1 MKPGWRPSTSTGT
14 TISLR
19 RVPLSAVEK
28 RDRVVDERRL
38 VRRRKAEDAV
48 DDVVQERLLAIR
60 PVRRLDDRDVGRPR
74 EVRAARRHRPA
85 AGRVPRPERDRG
97 VAADAGTVRRRAH
110 AKGALHL
117 CGNQNFTA
125 RSESSRRPP
134 RHRCDA
140 CSMAWRCR
148 SLAARR
154 SQDGTR
160 STVLISTQRSTPRAR
175 HSSEKRSS
183 SSRVLRAS
191 SRTTA
196 SLMSASEDAREFPSR
211 RRRKMTA
218 PSVSPVSSS
227 VDAPEPTTNRSAA
240 SALACAEICV
250 YRPPR
255 RPLISRG

>member
-1 MKPGWRPSTSTGT
+1 MNETGVPGGGLLRLAPEQQPH
-14 TISLR
+14 LR

-117 CGNQNFTA
+117 CGNFCAGALNRVDLHA
-125 RSESSRRPP
+125 IEAAPLDGVAMP
-134 RHRCDA
+134 V
-140 CSMAWRCR
+140 
-148 SLAARR
+148 LAARR

-160 STVLISTQRSTPRAR
+160 
-175 HSSEKRSS
+175 
-183 SSRVLRAS
+183 
-191 SRTTA
+191 RTA
-196 SLMSASEDAREFPSR
+196 
-211 RRRKMTA
+211 
-218 PSVSPVSSS
+218 
-227 VDAPEPTTNRSAA
+227 
-240 SALACAEICV
+240 
-250 YRPPR
+250 
-255 RPLISRG
+255 

>member
-1 MKPGWRPSTSTGT
+1 MTERPPRPRPRTPSPRVLFIILFYFLGRRRSTRPSRRSRRRRSRTKTRMNETGVPGGGLLRLAPEQQPH
-14 TISLR
+14 LR

-134 RHRCDA
+134 HHRCDA

-160 STVLISTQRSTPRAR
+160 
-175 HSSEKRSS
+175 
-183 SSRVLRAS
+183 
-191 SRTTA
+191 RT
-196 SLMSASEDAREFPSR
+196 
-211 RRRKMTA
+211 
-218 PSVSPVSSS
+218 
-227 VDAPEPTTNRSAA
+227 
-240 SALACAEICV
+240 
-250 YRPPR
+250 
-255 RPLISRG
+255 G